1 MPLINCKIHLELNW
15 GKDCVMST
23 VADTTFKIKNRKLYI
38 PTVTISSK
46 ENAKLVSIRNGLTDG
61 LLE

>member
-23 VADTTFKIKNRKLYI
+23 VADTTFDIKKQKTLHPNCYYIKQRKCKTGQY
-38 PTVTISSK
+38 
-46 ENAKLVSIRNGLTDG
+46 
-61 LLE
+61 